1 MFQRMARFVTLR
13 KNLGENY
20 TPVYFL
26 AALGNGGMAVAFF
39 IYLNFLVPHPNTP
52 IITFDGLV
60 PYITGSN
67 LLIRFLIL
75 GAMAG
80 ILFFAIRHFWLLVW
94 NLREYAGYRTTTS
107 FTKLRQSNGESK
119 LIGLPLTLAMTVN
132 MSFAAGAAFV
142 PGLWNNVE
150 YLFPV
155 AMLAFLSIGILALRI
170 FVGFFSR
177 ILANPEFDCSHNN
190 SLAQLKAVLTFGL
203 VGVGFSAPAAMSLN
217 QATVTISIIG
227 GLFFVS
233 VAGVLGLLWFILGFR
248 SMIAHGINKESAVSL
263 WVPLPILTVVGVAG
277 IRMMRG
283 MSFLFFVPDNAA
295 NPVAMRTQFLNEPIL
310 VWTILIYSVMIL
322 FAVLGYAVMKRVN
335 YFETYVSGPE
345 RSVDSY
351 ALICPGTALFVFG
364 MFVIHM
370 GLVKNGLLDKFSLPY
385 YALLVPMVLAQLFA
399 IRTMLRLDA
408 KLLRP
413 ASTDVLVEPAP
424 VATA

>member
-1 MFQRMARFVTLR
+1 MIRRMTSFLTLR
-13 KNLGENY
+13 NNLGESY

-60 PYITGSN
+60 PYITGDN
-67 LLIRFLIL
+67 LAISILIL

-80 ILFFAIRHFWLLVW
+80 IGFFAIRHFWLLIW
-94 NLREYAGYRTTTS
+94 NLREYSRYRSTTS
-107 FTKLRQSNGESK
+107 FEKLRQSNGESK

-142 PGLWNNVE
+142 PSLWNVVE

-155 AMLAFLSIGILALRI
+155 AMLAFLAVGIMALRI
-170 FVGFFSR
+170 FIDFFSR
-177 ILANPEFDCSHNN
+177 ILANPEFDCTHNN

-217 QATVTISIIG
+217 QATVTASIIG
-227 GLFFVS
+227 SLFFVS
-233 VAGVLGLLWFILGFR
+233 VASVLGLLWFILGFR

-263 WVPLPILTVVGVAG
+263 WIPLPILTVLGVAG
-277 IRMMRG
+277 IRILRG
-283 MSFLFFVPDNAA
+283 MSFLFYVPADAV
-295 NPVAMRTQFLNEPIL
+295 NPTAMRTQFLNEPIL
-310 VWTILIYSVMIL
+310 IWTALIYSVMIL

-345 RSVDSY
+345 RSADSY

-364 MFVIHM
+364 MFFLNM
-370 GLVKNGLLDKFSLPY
+370 GLVRNGLLDKFSITY
-385 YALLVPMVLAQLFA
+385 FILLAPMVIAQLFA

-413 ASTDVLVEPAP
+413 TAEE
-424 VATA
+424 VAIKQKAIATS